1 MSPSTRPQQP
11 YARPATDRPVRVAFV
26 GPSPLFSSCTPSG
39 RAPNLNA
46 RFLDFRGEE
55 PEALLALLAE
65 HAPDLVVCFR
75 PEHIPAGLFETLPT
89 AVVGVAA
96 EPMPHAGELPH
107 EGLAWNLG
115 ELAKADR
122 GCFDRVLVCDPAGF
136 DTVAGLLP
144 AWRAMPLPVDDRL
157 FRAVR
162 PARRSPRA
170 VFIGHS
176 TMHVEQFLV
185 PVKHGFDVGHYASGL
200 AGELLEEVL
209 DGADIAINVHADPR
223 VRVFEHRVLLHLAA
237 GHLLLS
243 ESLEPTF
250 GLEPDIDYLEIATAD
265 QLDLRMHQLV
275 QRPDSYERVRI
286 RGRAKAEQFRA
297 SRVWRSLVDDLFDDL
312 AAFGTER
319 SLRL

>member
-1 MSPSTRPQQP
+1 MSPSTRSQVP
-11 YARPATDRPVRVAFV
+11 YARPAMDQPVRVAFV
-26 GPSPLFSSCTPSG
+26 GPAPLFAACTPSG
-39 RAPNLNA
+39 RAPNLDV

-55 PEALLALLAE
+55 PEALLARLAE
-65 HAPDLVVCFR
+65 HASDLVVCFR
-75 PEHIPAGLFETLPT
+75 PEHIPAGLFETLSA

-96 EPMPHAGELPH
+96 EPMPRAGEPPH

-144 AWRAMPLPVDDRL
+144 AWRTMPLPVDDRL

-162 PARRSPRA
+162 PARRPPRA
-170 VFIGHS
+170 IFIGHS
-176 TMHVEQFLV
+176 NMHVEEFLL

-209 DGADIAINVHADPR
+209 DGADIGINVHADPR
-223 VRVFEHRVLLHLAA
+223 VRAFEHRVLLHIAA

-243 ESLEPTF
+243 EPLEPTF
-250 GLEPDIDYLEIATAD
+250 GLEPDIDYLEIGNAD
-265 QLDLRMHQLV
+265 ELDLRMHQLV
-275 QRPDSYERVRI
+275 QRPDGYERVRI
-286 RGRAKAEQFRA
+286 RGRAKVEQYRA
-297 SRVWRSLVDDLFDDL
+297 SRVWRSLVDDLFDDI

-319 SLRL
+319 DLRR